1 MRPHLL
7 LAIFSFG
14 SASPFAYAQVDESE
28 FFVPFWYAGASVA
41 HNDSRQIKDESSQCD
56 GLNGIIDGL
65 HLGYQ
70 FNPYFM
76 AEVEYQYLGCMT
88 TAEQLNDDM
97 RQGVVGAKFG
107 YPITDNITPYLKA
120 GAAGWLGARSNGISG
135 VVGVG
140 LSYHVFD
147 DVALNVEYQY
157 TDPLGNDAIGE
168 FAHQRF
174 SLGIQYRFG
183 HATPRVITIEKPVVR
198 EVIVEKIVEVE
209 KIIEVESVPKIETV
223 VISSTNAQAAM
234 FENNSSILINTKALL
249 SIVALLKK
257 HPDTTVRIIGY
268 TDSAGAESYNQW
280 LSARRA
286 GNVGDYLLHQG
297 ISADRV
303 VTEGKGELEPIAS
316 NSTPAGRAMNRRV
329 AIEFN

>member
-76 AEVEYQYLGCMT
+76 TEIEYQYLGCMT

-97 RQGVVGAKFG
+97 RQGVVSAKFG

-120 GAAGWLGARSNGISG
+120 GAAGARSNGITG

-147 DVALNVEYQY
+147 DV
-157 TDPLGNDAIGE
+157 D
-168 FAHQRF
+168 RK
-174 SLGIQYRFG
+174 S
-183 HATPRVITIEKPVVR
+183 VV
-198 EVIVEKIVEVE
+198 
-209 KIIEVESVPKIETV
+209 
-223 VISSTNAQAAM
+223 
-234 FENNSSILINTKALL
+234 
-249 SIVALLKK
+249 
-257 HPDTTVRIIGY
+257 
-268 TDSAGAESYNQW
+268 
-280 LSARRA
+280 
-286 GNVGDYLLHQG
+286 
-297 ISADRV
+297 
-303 VTEGKGELEPIAS
+303 
-316 NSTPAGRAMNRRV
+316 
-329 AIEFN
+329 